1 MSIPTKLKVNLFQ
14 TTCLSVLL
22 YGCESWTLTQR
33 LKDKLNSFTT
43 SCSRIILGV
52 KRLDFIRNE
61 DLLRQ
66 VKQKPLILE
75 IHWRHLK
82 FLGHILRKPTD
93 EPINKYA
100 FYQPRHGKRKPG
112 RPKAMFHQH
121 IAKVI
126 NSEHPPLPEEMR
138 WLVQDRNIGG
148 KSWPTA
154 SQLAEW
160 VSEWVSIETMV
171 LLKRTV

>member
-1 MSIPTKLKVNLFQ
+1 MASTDNDVKRRLGLGWATFWKLEKLWRSKSIPTELKVNLFQ
-14 TTCLSVLL
+14 TTCLSILL

-33 LKDKLNSFTT
+33 LEDKLNSFAT
-43 SCSRIILGV
+43 SCYWIMLAV
-52 KRLDFIRNE
+52 KRLDFIQNE

-75 IHWRHLK
+75 IRQRQLK

-112 RPKAMFHQH
+112 RPKAMYHQY
-121 IAKVI
+121 ICQGDK
-126 NSEHPPLPEEMR
+126 
-138 WLVQDRNIGG
+138 Q
-148 KSWPTA
+148 
-154 SQLAEW
+154 
-160 VSEWVSIETMV
+160 
-171 LLKRTV
+171 